1 MELAA
6 KEQLE
11 INAWRDSPTEAPG
24 VDSIENLVN
33 KLTDAPVFLEALG
46 RHRARFESAARILEL
61 GAGQGWA
68 ACLVKKRLGPGTH
81 VTASDLSPFAIA
93 SLGLWERVFAVRLD
107 ASFHCRSY
115 EIPVESGGVDLVYTF
130 QAAHHFVAHRR
141 TVRELHRVLAPGG
154 CALYLHEPTCS
165 RWIHPLAHRRVNQK
179 GMPVPEDVLVH
190 KELLQ
195 LGRDAG
201 FTVSTVFDLSL
212 AKRGPVE
219 MLYYSALRSVPG
231 LKHVLPCT
239 RDFVFEKP
247 RQP

>member
-1 MELAA
+1 MELHA

-11 INAWRDSPTEAPG
+11 IDAWRDSPTEAPG
-24 VDSIENLVN
+24 VDSVENLVN
-33 KLTDAPVFLEALG
+33 KLTDAPVFLEAFE
-46 RHRARFESAARILEL
+46 RHRSRFESANHILEL

-68 ACLVKKRLGPGTH
+68 SCLVKKRLGPGKQ
-81 VTASDLSPFAIA
+81 VIASDLSPFAIE
-93 SLGLWERVFAVRLD
+93 SLGMWERVFDVRLD

-115 EIPVESGGVDLVYTF
+115 EIPVEAGSVDLAFTF

-141 TVRELHRVLAPGG
+141 TLSELYRVLAPGG

-190 KELLQ
+190 GELLD
-195 LGRDAG
+195 LARRAG
-201 FTVSTVFDLSL
+201 FIAGTVFDLSL

-219 MLYYSALRSVPG
+219 LLYYSALRRVPG

-239 RDFVFEKP
+239 RDFVFEK
-247 RQP
+247 RS